1 MSENLQ
7 PVTDD
12 TFEEEVLKSDKPVLV
27 DFWAAWCAPCR
38 MLTPIVEEVA
48 QEFSD
53 QAKVLTLNV
62 DENSGT
68 SSKYNIKG
76 IPTLLLFNGG
86 EVKDQSGGST
96 AKDNIAKWS
105 QGVQESTFPFKWD
118 GKFFANFPPSWET
131 LAPSQHFACSQ
142 QNQPGAQV
150 IIRME
155 PARGAESG
163 GKEAGARL

>member
-1 MSENLQ
+1 MQCFRWNT
-7 PVTDD
+7 V
-12 TFEEEVLKSDKPVLV
+12 EVVGLGSVWMLSRGASHEGPRAPLKIYFARLGLRSTCGHPAAQRRPPDQLPPLV
-27 DFWAAWCAPCR
+27 ER
-38 MLTPIVEEVA
+38 L
-48 QEFSD
+48 S
-53 QAKVLTLNV
+53 
-62 DENSGT
+62 
-68 SSKYNIKG
+68 
-76 IPTLLLFNGG
+76 
-86 EVKDQSGGST
+86 
-96 AKDNIAKWS
+96 IAKWG

>member
-1 MSENLQ
+1 MSQKTSRRPSFDLGRHWRGVSSQNMQ
-7 PVTDD
+7 CFWWNTV
-12 TFEEEVLKSDKPVLV
+12 EVGGLGSVWVLSRGASHEGPRAPLKIYFARLGLRLISGHSAAQRRPPDQLPPLV
-27 DFWAAWCAPCR
+27 ER
-38 MLTPIVEEVA
+38 L
-48 QEFSD
+48 S
-53 QAKVLTLNV
+53 
-62 DENSGT
+62 
-68 SSKYNIKG
+68 
-76 IPTLLLFNGG
+76 
-86 EVKDQSGGST
+86 
-96 AKDNIAKWS
+96 IAKWG

-155 PARGAESG
+155 HARGAESG